1 MKVDRCRRIELILA
15 DASQIVL
22 SEKEG
27 TIELA
32 RWKMIRKRIAN
43 LTEDEIYEFM
53 TTLVNFEHRQSDVY
67 RGKVTNGMLVPI
79 LKMMAVNTQRN
90 IAVYNQVKYQYQKYV
105 DKMADHS
112 LINRMVKVGKV
123 FRQLSQVRKAYPLA
137 QRFAQSSMLYSKS
150 KDTYDARIEFYNLV
164 VNFNRMIERF
174 DDKELKMLKDK
185 CKFFDFVHSKKEH
198 QISMCETYKMAR
210 EQADEFLQIKN
221 DVNANQKII

>member
-15 DASQIVL
+15 DASQIAL

-27 TIELA
+27 TIEPA

-43 LTEDEIYEFM
+43 LTEDELWDFM
-53 TTLVNFEHRQSDVY
+53 VTLVHFERHQSDVY
-67 RGKVTNGMLVPI
+67 RGRVTNGMLVPI
-79 LKMMAVNTQRN
+79 LKMMTVNTQRN
-90 IAVYNQVKYQYQKYV
+90 IALYNEAKAQYQKYL

-112 LINRMVKVGKV
+112 LINRMVKVGKA
-123 FRQLSQVRKAYPLA
+123 FKQLAQVRKAYPLA
-137 QRFAQSSMLYSKS
+137 QKFAGSNMLYSQS
-150 KDTYDARIEFYNLV
+150 KETYDMRIEFYNLA
-164 VNFNRMIERF
+164 VNFNRMIEHF

-185 CKFFDFVHSKKEH
+185 CKFFDFVHPKKEH

-210 EQADEFLQIKN
+210 EQADQFLQIKN